1 MQRLRRAA
9 PFALVLFLALAGGAF
24 AGDNAGATFS
34 LSSATTVSGVGP
46 GQTVSLEVAGTGFVG
61 IKNLDVYVR
70 FSDAAAFDLSN
81 VTITTSGGM
90 ASWIALAGLVESGT
104 TDLVR
109 VGSATFGSAFTGDAS
124 FTINAVTSSSFTSS
138 TEATI
143 EIERISLGP
152 SSSVRDVFTSEVL
165 GLVLQ
170 LNPPV
175 SDPVLSAQSATDFSA
190 DFSAVGSG
198 SANDNSAGEVTLSV
212 AFSDAS
218 GVGTTG
224 QAITWRVTNNGAQAI
239 SVLGATTTTV
249 AAGAQV
255 SVSGTT
261 TNGVATIELDSE
273 GDKSAGST
281 SASVTASTSAAN
293 SAGTSLT
300 LSVDFSVTWD
310 VPVPAELASF
320 AGEVGGGNTVRLQ
333 WAVTSQTNNLG
344 WEVYRSTDNVVFER
358 ISPLIPGEG
367 TVNSVRNYEFTDQSP
382 PAADRA
388 YYYLRQ
394 LDLSGAASRSSVIE
408 VALAPTAVVTQT
420 LPLTTELLQNFPN
433 PFNPETTIRFE
444 LAMESGVSL
453 RLYDA
458 TGQAVR
464 TLVQS
469 SLPAGSHLL
478 VWNGLD
484 DAGSRVSS
492 GVYFYELRAGSFS
505 SMKKMTLV
513 R

>member
-1 MQRLRRAA
+1 MQRMRRAA

-34 LSSATTVSGVGP
+34 QSSAATVAGVGA
-46 GQTVSLEVAGTGFVG
+46 GQTVSIEVNGAGFVG

-109 VGSATFGSAFTGDAS
+109 VGAATFGSAFTGAAT
-124 FTINAVTSSSFTSS
+124 FTISAVTSGTFATG

-152 SSSVRDVFTSEVL
+152 SSAVRDVFTSDTLDL
-165 GLVLQ
+165 GVQ

-175 SDPVLSAQSATDFSA
+175 SDPVLAASTATDFSA
-190 DFSAVGSG
+190 DFSAVGAG
-198 SANDNSAGEVTLSV
+198 SASNGSAGEVSLGVSFTD
-212 AFSDAS
+212 ATGAAAS
-218 GVGTTG
+218 G
-224 QAITWRVTNNGAQAI
+224 QSISWQVTNNGAETVY
-239 SVLGATTTTV
+239 VLGATTTTV
-249 AAGAQV
+249 AAGSQV
-255 SVSGTT
+255 TVAGQT
-261 TNGVATIELDSE
+261 TNGLAAIVLDSE
-273 GDKSAGST
+273 GDKFAGST

-293 SAGTSLT
+293 SEGTT
-300 LSVDFSVTWD
+300 LSLSVTYAVTWD

-320 AGEVGGGNTVRLQ
+320 AAEVGTGNTVRLE
-333 WAVTSQTNNLG
+333 WTVTSQTNNLG

-358 ISPLIPGEG
+358 ISQLIPGEG
-367 TVNSVRNYEFTDQSP
+367 TINTLRAYEFVDQSP

-394 LDLSGAASRSSVIE
+394 LDLGGAASRSSVVE
-408 VALAPTAVVTQT
+408 VALAPTAVTSQT
-420 LPLTTELLQNFPN
+420 LPLATELMQNFPN
-433 PFNPETTIRFE
+433 PFNPETTIRFD
-444 LAMESGVSL
+444 LATEAAVSL
-453 RLYDA
+453 RVYDA
-458 TGQAVR
+458 AGQIVR
-464 TLVQS
+464 TLEQGG
-469 SLPAGSHLL
+469 LPAGSHVVL
-478 VWNGLD
+478 WNGLD
-484 DAGSRVSS
+484 DVGTRVGS
-492 GVYFYELRAGSFS
+492 GVYFYELRAGTFT
-505 SMKKMTLV
+505 SMKKMTLL